1 MRQLLIIYPH
11 WPPSNLAGVHRA
23 RLVANYTARHG
34 WKSVVL
40 AVHPEYYE
48 ETPDHD
54 LLRTVSEDV
63 EVIHV
68 KAYPVPPIRFIGDI
82 GIRSFPFLYRKAL
95 ELIRNRQVD
104 FVWIPIPSFYTALL
118 GRMLRKKTG
127 IPYGIDYIDPWVR
140 DISGRADWR
149 HRLTNFLAWFLE
161 PIAVKKAAL
170 ITGVSYDYYQPVLK
184 RNFSGYQ
191 WVDPNIHDSAEE
203 SIDLNVGMS
212 EGPTRQ
218 PKHKRRLSVFHTSFP
233 YGFDSE
239 DHHIKLDHLEFP
251 WKAGIKPWIYAGAF
265 LPNSRLFVELLFKK
279 ISSLR
284 DQHKWPS
291 DIELVFV
298 GTGNYPGKTIR
309 DYAEEYGLGSIV
321 KENRQRYPF
330 LEVLNFLSEAD
341 TVMVIGST
349 EKHYTASKI
358 YQSLLSKRPVWS
370 IFHEESTALQVLSE
384 CKAQQYTVKYKA
396 ELSKEEVEH
405 QIEETLLSRI
415 ASDTWE
421 PDYSKLEKYSS
432 AENTRKLLTAIE
444 ASINIS
450 HSRH

>member
-1 MRQLLIIYPH
+1 M
-11 WPPSNLAGVHRA
+11 
-23 RLVANYTARHG
+23 
-34 WKSVVL
+34 
-40 AVHPEYYE
+40 
-48 ETPDHD
+48 
-54 LLRTVSEDV
+54 
-63 EVIHV
+63 
-68 KAYPVPPIRFIGDI
+68 
-82 GIRSFPFLYRKAL
+82 
-95 ELIRNRQVD
+95 
-104 FVWIPIPSFYTALL
+104 
-118 GRMLRKKTG
+118 
-127 IPYGIDYIDPWVR
+127 
-140 DISGRADWR
+140 
-149 HRLTNFLAWFLE
+149 
-161 PIAVKKAAL
+161 
-170 ITGVSYDYYQPVLK
+170 
-184 RNFSGYQ
+184 
-191 WVDPNIHDSAEE
+191 
-203 SIDLNVGMS
+203 
-212 EGPTRQ
+212 
-218 PKHKRRLSVFHTSFP
+218 
-233 YGFDSE
+233 
-239 DHHIKLDHLEFP
+239 
-251 WKAGIKPWIYAGAF
+251 
-265 LPNSRLFVELLFKK
+265 
-279 ISSLR
+279 R

>member
-1 MRQLLIIYPH
+1 MKNLLIIYPH

-23 RLVANYTARHG
+23 RLVANATGKHG
-34 WKSVVL
+34 WKSIILTVS
-40 AVHPEYYE
+40 PEFYE
-48 ETPDHD
+48 EVADHD
-54 LLRTVSEDV
+54 LLRTVAKDV
-63 EVIHV
+63 EVIHT
-68 KAYPVPPIRFIGDI
+68 KAYPVPAIRFIGDI
-82 GIRSFPFLYRKAL
+82 GIRSFTFLYRKAL
-95 ELIRNRQVD
+95 DVIRSRPID
-104 FVWIPIPSFYTALL
+104 FIWIPIPSFYTSLL
-118 GRMLRKKTG
+118 GRRLRNKTG

-149 HRLTNFLAWFLE
+149 HRLTNFLARFLE

-170 ITGVSYDYYQPVLK
+170 ITGVSFDYYQPVLK

-191 WVDPNIHDSAEE
+191 WVDPNIHDSGEK
-203 SIDLNVGMS
+203 SIDRNVGMS
-212 EGPTRQ
+212 EYRNVGMSPCPR
-218 PKHKRRLSVFHTSFP
+218 VYHTWFP
-233 YGFDSE
+233 YGFDPN
-239 DHHIKLDHLEFP
+239 DHQIKLDHLEFP
-251 WKAGIKPWIYAGAF
+251 WKQGSKPWIYAGAF
-265 LPNSRLFVELLFKK
+265 LPNSRMFVELLFRR
-279 ISSLR
+279 ISFFR
-284 DQHKWPS
+284 DQNKWPP

-309 DYAEEYGLGSIV
+309 EYAEEFGIDDIV
-321 KENRQRYPF
+321 SEQRQRFPF
-330 LEVLNFLSEAD
+330 LAVLNFLSNAD

-396 ELSKEEVEH
+396 ELSKEEIEY

-432 AENTRKLLTAIE
+432 VENTRKLLSAIE
-444 ASINIS
+444 ASIKSTHKHINK
-450 HSRH
+450 